1 MITESAVLFAQ
12 VVLHPTESTL
22 PPPTG
27 PLKILPLF
35 RGLMLA
41 MCVLCG
47 AAFVVAL
54 SRIAW
59 TRTSKKGRAA
69 KTTEVVIGTAVGS
82 LVSFAAY
89 EFLGWIA

>member
-1 MITESAVLFAQ
+1 MILIDTVQSAVTLAQ
-12 VVLHPTESTL
+12 DPL

-41 MCVLCG
+41 VCVLCG
-47 AAFVVAL
+47 AAFAIAL

-59 TRTSKKGRAA
+59 ARMSKTGCEA
-69 KTTEVVIGTAVGS
+69 KTTKVLIGTVVAGP
-82 LVSFAAY
+82 VSFAAY
-89 EFLGWIA
+89 EFMGWIA